1 MRTEINLTE
10 LTAYQR
16 EVLTAIV
23 RRVSKN
29 EVVRLLQIVEATTR
43 SAGGIREATMRVVLD
58 RVNAIEDWGASKP
71 PETPGS
77 R

>member
-1 MRTEINLTE
+1 MRTEIDLTE

-16 EVLTAIV
+16 EVPTALV

-29 EVVRLLQIVEATTR
+29 EVVRLLQIVEATR